1 MNKKGATNA
10 VKIILPIVLTL
21 GVTGLALGFVLDVMD
36 DVAAGMTASSDAQN
50 ATNDTIDALAEFSDY
65 FDTIVL
71 VVVAVII
78 IAILLWGF
86 GSYTG
91 I

>member
-1 MNKKGATNA
+1 MSKRGNTNA
-10 VKIILPIVLTL
+10 VKMILPIVLAL
-21 GVTGLALGFVLDVMD
+21 GVTGLALGFVLDVID
-36 DVAAGMTASSDAQN
+36 DVGSGMTASSIAQN
-50 ATNDTIDALAEFSDY
+50 ATNDTRDALADFADY

-86 GSYTG
+86 GSYAG
-91 I
+91 M

>member
-1 MNKKGATNA
+1 MAVNA

-21 GVTGLALGFVLDVMD
+21 GVTGLALGFVLDVID
-36 DVAAGMTASSDAQN
+36 DVAAGMTGSSVAQN
-50 ATNDTIDALAEFSDY
+50 ATNDTRDALATFSNY
-65 FDTIVL
+65 FGTIVL

-86 GSYTG
+86 GGYTG
-91 I
+91 MG